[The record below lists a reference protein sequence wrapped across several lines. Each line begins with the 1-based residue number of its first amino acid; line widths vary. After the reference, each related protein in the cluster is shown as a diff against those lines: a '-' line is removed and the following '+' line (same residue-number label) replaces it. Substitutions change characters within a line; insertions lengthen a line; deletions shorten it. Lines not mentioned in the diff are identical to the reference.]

1 LTPIE
6 VPKLSSTTCATFRLP
21 KEKLDHFRKVAES
34 KNITPNTLFNQIIKA
49 HLDWHSMAAHAKL
62 YYLPKSFLIRIINE
76 YNEEELHELAREI
89 AKSDLIDI
97 CLFLRGGFT
106 IASLSN
112 IVETWLK
119 IAQMPYRFEV
129 NGNDC
134 KIIIEHDM
142 GLKYSYLIKEISMYL
157 LEVAFE
163 AKSSCDV
170 TENAIIIKLEQQI
183 QKFEV

>member
-1 LTPIE
+1 
-6 VPKLSSTTCATFRLP
+6 
-21 KEKLDHFRKVAES
+21 VAES

-49 HLDWHSMAAHAKL
+49 HLDWHGMAAHAKL
-62 YYLPKSFLIRIINE
+62 FYLPKSFLIRILNE
-76 YNEEELHELAREI
+76 LDEKELHKLARDI
-89 AKSDLIDI
+89 AKSDLVDI

-106 IASLSN
+106 LASITN

-119 IAQMPYRFEV
+119 IAHMPYRFEI

-142 GLKYSYLIKEISMYL
+142 GLKYSYLIKEISTHLM
-157 LEVAFE
+157 EAAFE

-170 TENAIIIKLEQQI
+170 TENAVIIK
-183 QKFEV
+183 FETEI